1 MQIYSHL
8 KDVVD
13 KREWMT
19 SCCMHQTRS
28 WFRISLEI
36 ECQKEPFWT
45 RKICCQQQQRLND
58 NTKHLLSHIQLPFSY
73 ILYRLFQVPSKF
85 TGTHMNLNP
94 IGMVYEYLC
103 KLRTHFSCSVIS
115 KCIKCFILEPCSFQQ
130 ATRVVM
136 RNHHYKRNFF
146 LRPYRISLIWTADI
160 AFHFANMAA
169 AQCWGF
175 IDCLF
180 LWTTTLSHHHIL
192 WRSQKGNI

>member
-1 MQIYSHL
+1 
-8 KDVVD
+8 
-13 KREWMT
+13 MT
-19 SCCMHQTRS
+19 TQNICCHT
-28 WFRISLEI
+28 FNCLFHFIHPISL
-36 ECQKEPFWT
+36 
-45 RKICCQQQQRLND
+45 
-58 NTKHLLSHIQLPFSY
+58 
-73 ILYRLFQVPSKF
+73 VPSTVKVHWDKYF
-85 TGTHMNLNP
+85 KNFYSKHMNQNP
-94 IGMVYEYLC
+94 IYQYLC
-103 KLRTHFSCSVIS
+103 KLRTHYSCSVIS

-130 ATRVVM
+130 AMRVVM